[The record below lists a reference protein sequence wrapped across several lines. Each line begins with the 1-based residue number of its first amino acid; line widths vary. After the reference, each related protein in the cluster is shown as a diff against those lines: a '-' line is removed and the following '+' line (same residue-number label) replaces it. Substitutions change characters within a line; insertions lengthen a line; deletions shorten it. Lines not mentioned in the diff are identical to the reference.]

1 MAQINYVNING
12 TDYPVDP
19 EAFSNLAPVY
29 DSTATYAVNDHV
41 IYNYLLYRCKTA
53 ITTAEAWTAAHWE
66 QVQVSDGM
74 VKPASSSGTY
84 VISQDN
90 GNMGLLVLGSNSAS
104 AGLHLGMYI
113 DSDGDLCQQ

>member
-90 GNMGLLVLGSNSAS
+90 GNMSLTDMSGAMLSLFGLSVV
-104 AGLHLGMYI
+104 
-113 DSDGDLCQQ
+113 DGAINLTYQE